1 MFPASTK
8 AGGSTAT
15 TGPLD
20 ACKTPSPAGPV
31 PIPYPNLAQ
40 VSDVNGGT
48 AASKTKFDGAK
59 VCTVKSEITRSSGD
73 EAGTAGGVVSS
84 RNMADVKFK
93 MGSSK
98 VIVEGEKCTHIGSMT
113 GHNGS
118 NANVPAG
125 AQIAPSQTKVLVGP

>member
-8 AGGSTAT
+8 GGGQAVT
-15 TGPLD
+15 TGPID
-20 ACKTPSPAGPV
+20 ACKTPTPGGPV
-31 PIPYPNLAQ
+31 PMPYPNLTQ
-40 VSDVNGGT
+40 VSNASDT
-48 AASKTKFDGAK
+48 ASNVKMAGAK
-59 VCTVKSEITRSSGD
+59 VCTVKSGMSRSNGD
-73 EAGTAGGVVSS
+73 EAGTVGGIVSN

-98 VIVEGEKCTHIGSMT
+98 VKVEGEKCAHLTSMT

-125 AQIAPSQTKVLVGP
+125 AQVAPSQTKVIVAP

>member
-8 AGGSTAT
+8 AGGNTAT

-31 PIPYPNLAQ
+31 PIPYPNLGM
-40 VSDVNGGT
+40 VSDASGGT
-48 AASKTKFDGAK
+48 CASKTKLDGAK
-59 VCTVKSEITRSSGD
+59 ACTTKSEISRSSGD
-73 EAGTAGGVVSS
+73 EAGTAGGIISS
-84 RNMADVKFK
+84 RNMADIKIK

-98 VIVEGEKCTHIGSMT
+98 VIIEGEKAAHIGSMT

-125 AQIAPSQTKVLVGP
+125 AQISPSQTKVFVGP